1 MLITIADIIVIAII
15 ALAVGGAV
23 AYIIRAKKSG
33 QKCIGCPYAKSCS
46 SNGGCNCGCSEEG
59 ESK

>member
-1 MLITIADIIVIAII
+1 MTIADYIVLAII
-15 ALAVGGAV
+15 ALAIGGAV

-46 SNGGCNCGCSEEG
+46 GVCNFGADKKNDKDE
-59 ESK
+59 